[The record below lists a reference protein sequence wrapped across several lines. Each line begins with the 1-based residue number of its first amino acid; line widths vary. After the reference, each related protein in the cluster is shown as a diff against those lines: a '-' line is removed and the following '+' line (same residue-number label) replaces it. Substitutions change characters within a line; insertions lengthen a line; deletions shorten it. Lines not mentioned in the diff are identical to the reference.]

1 MGIKA
6 HALFLKGA
14 FMTIHRLTATSEALK
29 VIEMLKNEYGEL
41 IFNQSGGCCDG
52 TAPMCYEK
60 KDFHVP
66 SRNIKMG
73 DVGGCEFFI
82 DKDQFEYFR
91 YSQIVLDVKEEKAA
105 FGNSFSLE
113 IDEGYQF
120 ITRSRIFSDEENRL
134 LAEQEK

>member
-1 MGIKA
+1 MS
-6 HALFLKGA
+6 
-14 FMTIHRLTATSEALK
+14 IHRLTATPEALK
-29 VIEMLKNEYGEL
+29 VIEMLKNQYGEL
-41 IFNQSGGCCDG
+41 VFNQSGGCCDG

-66 SRNIKMG
+66 SRNVKMG
-73 DVGGCEFFI
+73 VVGGCEFYI

-91 YSQIVLDVKEEKAA
+91 YSQIILDVKEEKAA

-120 ITRSRIFSDEENRL
+120 ITRSRIFSDEENKL